1 MRTAPLKVA
10 LLTEIIAPHR
20 IAPFNELARIPE
32 IDLEV
37 LFFAKSEDRRG
48 WTLPDQSDI
57 RFRFSVLPG
66 FMVGRRY
73 QSTQLF
79 LNPGIIGTL
88 HRGRHDVIVT
98 GGYHHPTIWLALGYC
113 RASGRPILAW
123 SESTARDARGSGAM
137 ADRFKRALVRRFD
150 GFIAAGIR
158 QAEYLQMMGASSDRI
173 WIAPDAI
180 DIGFFER
187 AAALRA
193 THGETEKR
201 TLNLSG
207 PVLLYA
213 GRLLDKKG
221 LPDLLEVFDLIR
233 QRFGAS
239 LLLVGEGPDRAR
251 YEELCRARNLAGV
264 HFAGFV
270 QPGDLLKYYAVADV
284 FVFPTHSDPWGL
296 AINEAMAAGLPCVV
310 SDAAGAVDELV
321 RHGDSGLVYRAGDRE
336 ALRSSIC
343 RLLEDQVLRQQMI
356 AGAARAV
363 RRHTPERM
371 ARGMADAVLA
381 VVSQADRCRESAPRA

>member
-20 IAPFNELARIPE
+20 IAPFNELANLPE

-37 LFFAKSEDRRG
+37 LFFAESEDRRR
-48 WTLPDQSDI
+48 WKRPDHAEM
-57 RFRFSVLPG
+57 RFRFSVLRG
-66 FMVGRRY
+66 ITVGRRY
-73 QSTQLF
+73 QFTQLF
-79 LNPGIIGTL
+79 LNPGVVGTL
-88 HRGRHDVIVT
+88 RRGRYDVVVT

-113 RASGRPILAW
+113 RARGRPILAW
-123 SESTARDARGSGAM
+123 SESTARETRGSGAM
-137 ADRFKRALVRRFD
+137 ADRFKRALIQRFD
-150 GFIAAGIR
+150 GFIAAGTR
-158 QAEYLQMMGASSDRI
+158 QAAYLKMLGASSDRI
-173 WIAPDAI
+173 WIAPDAV

-187 AAALRA
+187 ASTLRA
-193 THGETEKR
+193 AGVEAEKR
-201 TLNLSG
+201 TLNLSS
-207 PVLLYA
+207 PVLLYV
-213 GRLLDKKG
+213 GRLLDAKG
-221 LPDLLEVFDLIR
+221 LPELLDVFDSIR

-251 YEELCRARNLAGV
+251 YEELCRTRGLVGV
-264 HFAGFV
+264 SFAGFV
-270 QPGDLLKYYAVADV
+270 QPGDLPKYYAVADV

-296 AINEAMAAGLPCVV
+296 AINEAMAAGLPVVV

-343 RLLEDQVLRQQMI
+343 RLLEDQALRQQMI

-381 VVSQADRCRESAPRA
+381 VAK